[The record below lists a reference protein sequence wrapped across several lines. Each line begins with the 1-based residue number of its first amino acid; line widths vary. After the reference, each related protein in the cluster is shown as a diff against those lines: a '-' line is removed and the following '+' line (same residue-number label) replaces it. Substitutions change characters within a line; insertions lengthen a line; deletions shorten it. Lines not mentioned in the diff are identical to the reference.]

1 MVYQRRRCISNPR
14 RFKNVGQ
21 ETLGCDI
28 VYKLVGF
35 SVRPEVKQIY
45 IITSPIKYDVLFS
58 LDILL
63 CISSKFEINRSRS
76 ARGRVFGR

>member
-1 MVYQRRRCISNPR
+1 MVYQRRRCIGNPR
-14 RFKNVGQ
+14 RLKNVGQ
-21 ETLGCDI
+21 ETLGYDI

-35 SVRPEVKQIY
+35 IVCPEVK
-45 IITSPIKYDVLFS
+45 LFS